1 MLFFLVGC
9 TASNEEDSSFIK
21 SSVNKEVPVPANAK
35 SSSASFN
42 NPNIKKGKTYKLD
55 DIGGEQGLY
64 RPQKYFE
71 ELKMWGW
78 EELKREQMGSV
89 YFFKKGETIIA
100 IIIKEDYF
108 QLYEMKEGYHF

>member
-21 SSVNKEVPVPANAK
+21 SSVNKEV
-35 SSSASFN
+35 
-42 NPNIKKGKTYKLD
+42 
-55 DIGGEQGLY
+55 IGGEQGLY